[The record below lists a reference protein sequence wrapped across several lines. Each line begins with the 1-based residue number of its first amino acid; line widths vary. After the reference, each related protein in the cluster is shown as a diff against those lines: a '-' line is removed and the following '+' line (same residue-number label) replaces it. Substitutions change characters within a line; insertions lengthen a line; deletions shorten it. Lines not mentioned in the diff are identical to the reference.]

1 MGGEQSSSLP
11 GAPAKQSQR
20 GPDTSP
26 KMRRVE
32 GDELHRSN
40 GEGGSRILVSVLGV
54 VYDASGEKGREFF
67 GAGGPYSA
75 MAGHDATF
83 MLANMSLKPADA
95 DRFVQYDQDD
105 LQAIAEWIAYFDTGY
120 QRCGWLVDPSLRH
133 THTLRDLPYVP
144 LKKMGPTAY
153 GGDGDEATQRAKHA
167 TAQDDY
173 DRLLL
178 SSGLSDKRATAA
190 SAGAPASTAAAAAA
204 APFSSAIFHATRHH
218 HNRVMRCELMARCVD
233 GTISHKSYGRF
244 LAQLHYVYGELEAQ
258 LEAQLAVCGG
268 GRGSSASGGGSNPVA
283 ALHDPRLARLPAL
296 AEDLA
301 VFWGPSWRDLLP
313 APLLATIRYVA
324 RVSDLAAMAAS
335 GDGCGLHRLAVH
347 HWMRYGAGLAGGQF
361 LRTSLTRG
369 LKMQGRGV
377 KYHSFELGDV
387 GAFYASYMRALDGVG
402 DHATDEERSAMVE
415 EAALAFELNI
425 ALNDAVMAGVAAL

>member
-1 MGGEQSSSLP
+1 
-11 GAPAKQSQR
+11 
-20 GPDTSP
+20 
-26 KMRRVE
+26 MREVT
-32 GDELHRSN
+32 GDELRRSN

-83 MLANMSLKPADA
+83 MLANMSLRPADA

-120 QRCGWLVDPSLRH
+120 ERCGWLVDPSLRH
-133 THTLRDLPYVP
+133 THTLRDLPFVP

-167 TAQDDY
+167 AAQDDY

-190 SAGAPASTAAAAAA
+190 SAGVPASTA
-204 APFSSAIFHATRHH
+204 PFSSTIFHATRHH

-258 LEAQLAVCGG
+258 LEAQLEAPPAGDGVAPSCAGSNQAQLAVCGG
-268 GRGSSASGGGSNPVA
+268 SGSSASGGGSNPVA

-377 KYHSFELGDV
+377 KYHSFELSDV
-387 GAFYASYMRALDGVG
+387 AAFYASYMRALDGVG
-402 DHATDEERSAMVE
+402 DDATDEERSAMVE